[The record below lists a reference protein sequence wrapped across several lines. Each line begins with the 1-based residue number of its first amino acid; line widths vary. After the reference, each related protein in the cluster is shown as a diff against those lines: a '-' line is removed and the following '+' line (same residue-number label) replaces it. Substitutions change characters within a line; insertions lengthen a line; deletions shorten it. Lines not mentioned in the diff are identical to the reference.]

1 MDPFEFV
8 GYEQPVGAA
17 VKTVFLVLFD
27 LSLPPAAPNKDTEAE
42 GEVWMVP
49 LSAGFGAARKG

>member
-1 MDPFEFV
+1 MDPFGFV

-27 LSLPPAAPNKDTEAE
+27 LSLPPAAPNKDTGVE
-42 GEVWMVP
+42 GGVGVP